1 MATSHFLQKN
11 FNSSALWSFIWQ
23 KAGLF
28 RTFSKSC
35 SWKSWRAITRC
46 SLLARIML
54 CPVIHALHQNAQHW
68 KQYKLWELVLSQF
81 PHFTPLLSCS
91 LMATTSSRFTRRK
104 LVGSSLRSPLLG
116 RLISVLHSGSGHVK
130 VSGRPLDRRT
140 CSKQFRQKLCKHGS
154 ILGSVL
160 RAWHFEQE
168 TSLRRFWRLC
178 VKSSVS
184 MTVAARQLAIDQLS
198 TGRQNIT
205 AAESALILKKKKPV
219 TVSVSCFTGFLGI
232 RNLSITTAL
241 DRTLHNCLKILLK
254 AILRYSK
261 LVNKQLNEK
270 KHFPIPVQIRNYQLF
285 SKVKTWDVLQ
295 AVKTCL
301 KIETDRKVSIDIRS
315 LSWNSF
321 FTPELFETFEL
332 PSWVFT
338 RRKEGI

>member
-1 MATSHFLQKN
+1 MFLKVVKSHYAMF
-11 FNSSALWSFIWQ
+11 
-23 KAGLF
+23 
-28 RTFSKSC
+28 
-35 SWKSWRAITRC
+35 
-46 SLLARIML
+46 L

-68 KQYKLWELVLSQF
+68 KQYKLWVLVLSQF

-116 RLISVLHSGSGHVK
+116 TLISVLHSGSGHVK

-168 TSLRRFWRLC
+168 TSLQRFWRLC

-205 AAESALILKKKKPV
+205 AAESALIFEISALILDFSEFGICQSRLLLIV
-219 TVSVSCFTGFLGI
+219 SYTTVWKFC
-232 RNLSITTAL
+232 
-241 DRTLHNCLKILLK
+241 
-254 AILRYSK
+254 
-261 LVNKQLNEK
+261 
-270 KHFPIPVQIRNYQLF
+270 
-285 SKVKTWDVLQ
+285 
-295 AVKTCL
+295 
-301 KIETDRKVSIDIRS
+301 
-315 LSWNSF
+315 
-321 FTPELFETFEL
+321 
-332 PSWVFT
+332 
-338 RRKEGI
+338 